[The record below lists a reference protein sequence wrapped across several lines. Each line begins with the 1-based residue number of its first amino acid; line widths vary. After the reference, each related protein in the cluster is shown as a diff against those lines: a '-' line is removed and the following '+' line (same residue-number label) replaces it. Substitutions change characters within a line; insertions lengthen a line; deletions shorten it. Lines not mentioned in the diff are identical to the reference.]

1 MCIPYTDL
9 RHRSNNRRAM
19 TMFQTAGHDDSPTLG
34 PYGCGGGFS
43 AKCALTPVNERVA
56 SKARRTSALA
66 VVKRGPS
73 LLMPGISVSR
83 NGF

>member
-1 MCIPYTDL
+1 MCISYTDL
-9 RHRSNNRRAM
+9 RHHSNNRRAM

-34 PYGCGGGFS
+34 PYECGGGFS

-66 VVKRGPS
+66 VVIRGPS

>member
-9 RHRSNNRRAM
+9 RHHSNNRRAM
-19 TMFQTAGHDDSPTLG
+19 VMFQTAGHDDSPSLG

-43 AKCALTPVNERVA
+43 AKCALTSVNDCVA

-66 VVKRGPS
+66 VVIRGPS

>member
-9 RHRSNNRRAM
+9 RHHSNNRRAM
-19 TMFQTAGHDDSPTLG
+19 VMFQTAGHDDSPSLG

-43 AKCALTPVNERVA
+43 AKCALTPGNDHVA

-66 VVKRGPS
+66 VVIRGPS